1 MSGHAAE
8 SDLWLRVNKMVFKDM
23 LNHYFTKEDINGWT
37 SLRKSGYILLPL
49 IVYFLV
55 HDIAEILLWAG
66 TDQLMLRGSLQIKT
80 LFTDNAYTVQGIV
93 NGLMILIGVA
103 AIGKTV
109 KVEVEGAER
118 QGFRQ
123 QDEESG
129 HAGISE
135 KKVTDYVVLAVLSFA
150 AAFGLNIL
158 FGMLGITESSEAY
171 NRAANVQYGV
181 AFFVGLVLYGIVS
194 PIAEEA
200 VFRGV
205 MYNRMK
211 RCFDYR
217 FALILSAL
225 LFGCYHGNMV
235 QAIYGSLLG
244 ALMAYVYEKYES
256 FVAPVLFHA
265 VANVSIFALTYHNSL
280 AKISGTA
287 GWILVVGFGITVFV
301 CLRYIN
307 KRKM

>member
-1 MSGHAAE
+1 M
-8 SDLWLRVNKMVFKDM
+8 NFKDM
-23 LNHYFTKEDINGWT
+23 LNQYFTKEEINGWT

-55 HDIAEILLWAG
+55 HDIAEVLLWAG
-66 TDQLMLRGSLQIKT
+66 IDGLIVKGGPQVKEF
-80 LFTDNAYTVQGIV
+80 FTAGAYTVQGIV

-103 AIGKTV
+103 AISKTV
-109 KVEVEGAER
+109 KTEIKGTESRAE
-118 QGFRQ
+118 
-123 QDEESG
+123 
-129 HAGISE
+129 
-135 KKVTDYVVLAVLSFA
+135 KVTDYAMLAVLSFA

-171 NRAANVQYGV
+171 NRAADAQYGV
-181 AFFVGLVLYGIVS
+181 AFFVGLILYGIVS

-217 FALILSAL
+217 LALIVSAL

-256 FVAPVLFHA
+256 FAAPVLFHA
-265 VANVSIFALTYHNSL
+265 VANVSVYALTYHNSL
-280 AKISGTA
+280 AGISGMA
-287 GWILVVGFGITVFV
+287 GWIAIVGFGAAV
-301 CLRYIN
+301 LLSLAYIS
-307 KRKM
+307 KRKI

>member
-1 MSGHAAE
+1 M
-8 SDLWLRVNKMVFKDM
+8 NFKDM
-23 LNHYFTKEDINGWT
+23 LNQYFSKEQISSWT

-80 LFTDNAYTVQGIV
+80 ILTENAYTVQGIV
-93 NGLMILIGVA
+93 NGLMILIGVV

-109 KVEVEGAER
+109 KVEVEGAEGKR
-118 QGFRQ
+118 FRQ
-123 QDEESG
+123 QSEESG
-129 HAGISE
+129 RAEIPE
-135 KKVTDYVVLAVLSFA
+135 KKIMDYVMLAVLSFA
-150 AAFGLNIL
+150 AAFSLNIL

-171 NRAANVQYGV
+171 NRAADAQYGV
-181 AFFVGLVLYGIVS
+181 DFFVGLILYGIVS

-211 RCFDYR
+211 RCFDHR
-217 FALILSAL
+217 LALILSAL
-225 LFGCYHGNMV
+225 LFGCYHGNVV

-244 ALMAYVYEKYES
+244 ALMAYVYEKYQS
-256 FVAPVLFHA
+256 FAAPVLFHA
-265 VANVSIFALTYHNSL
+265 VANVSIYALTYHNSL
-280 AKISGTA
+280 TKISGMA
-287 GWILVVGFGITVFV
+287 GWILVAGFGIAVFV

>member
-1 MSGHAAE
+1 MS
-8 SDLWLRVNKMVFKDM
+8 FKNM
-23 LNHYFTKEDINGWT
+23 LNQYFSKEQISSWT

-49 IVYFLV
+49 IVYFLA

-80 LFTDNAYTVQGIV
+80 LFTDNAYTVQGII

-109 KVEVEGAER
+109 KAEVEGAER

-123 QDEESG
+123 QDAQG
-129 HAGISE
+129 GQTGISE
-135 KKVTDYVVLAVLSFA
+135 KKVTDYIVLAVLSFA
-150 AAFGLNIL
+150 AAFSLNVL
-158 FGMLGITESSEAY
+158 FGMIGITESSEAY
-171 NRAANVQYGV
+171 NRAADAQYGV
-181 AFFVGLVLYGIVS
+181 DFFVGLILYGIVS
-194 PIAEEA
+194 PVAEEA

-217 FALILSAL
+217 LALVLSAL
-225 LFGCYHGNMV
+225 LFGCYHGNVV

-244 ALMAYVYEKYES
+244 VLMAYIYEKYQS
-256 FVAPVLFHA
+256 FAAPVLFHG

-280 AKISGTA
+280 AKIGGMT